1 MSVVIKNYVFIKKN
15 EKMEISF
22 LKEVDGL
29 LIKKGSNLS
38 SKIKVLKMRIF
49 GKERINAFLKNKT
62 KKKLEMYLNYLI
74 TYMEDG
80 GEDGTT
86 DLRHALNDLTRYK
99 EILNTKYHKFLE
111 KKYLELLMKKTA
123 VLEEE
128 LKTRI
133 IYEEMKMMSESTYDY
148 EETKGKSR

>member
-1 MSVVIKNYVFIKKN
+1 MDKHYIFVKEKKKN
-15 EKMEISF
+15 EISF
-22 LKEVDGL
+22 LKETKGL
-29 LIKKGSNLS
+29 SIKQGNNLS
-38 SKIKVLKMRIF
+38 SKIKIRIF
-49 GKERINAFLKNKT
+49 GEKRINAFLKEKT
-62 KKKLEMYLNYLI
+62 KRKLEMYLNYLI
-74 TYMEDG
+74 TYMEEG

-111 KKYLELLMKKTA
+111 EKYLELLSKKIA

-133 IYEEMKMMSESTYDY
+133 IYEEMKAMKENVYDY
-148 EETKGKSR
+148 EEIKGKSR